1 MVNVTLQ
8 AHMREAADNVLATMF
23 LSPLVDDPQIQV
35 SRWTDPIIVGLEFQ
49 GRHSHGKCAVV
60 TEEPTAR
67 ALSATFLCED
77 GDMTRGSAWEVMCE
91 LANMFC
97 GRFLGQMDAQES
109 YRLSSPQSLVP
120 GDIGLMHPLHKS
132 MLRTSH
138 GVVLFLVELEA
149 DGPLMRKL
157 AVEEQ

>member
-23 LSPLVDDPQIQV
+23 LCPLVDDPQVQV
-35 SRWTDPIIVGLEFQ
+35 GRWTDPIIVGLEFQ
-49 GRHSHGKCAVV
+49 GRYSHGKCALV
-60 TEEPTAR
+60 TEEATAM

-77 GDMTRGSAWEVMCE
+77 GGLSRRSAWEVMCE

-97 GRFLGQMDAQES
+97 GRFLGQMDAHES
-109 YRLSSPQSLVP
+109 YSLSSPQSLVP

-149 DGPLMRKL
+149 DGPLMQKL
-157 AVEEQ
+157 NA